1 MLSFP
6 LVRYVLTAAL
16 RDRLVIALVLAILV
30 GSSLSVF
37 LGTSAIIEDAQ
48 FSLVFASGGLRFVG
62 VMGLILFV
70 VFYVRRSFDARD
82 VEFLLSR
89 PITRTG
95 FIFSHALAL
104 SILAVAIGLA
114 VGLGVLMIY
123 PKILGQGGYGLWLVS
138 ITVEF
143 IIMANASFFFAMVL
157 SSAAASALA
166 VFGLYILARLMG
178 QLLGIAEASQGTPF
192 FEALDGIMYGVSMV
206 VPRLDLLG
214 QTTWLIYPDM
224 PRDIGF
230 GFVLIQGAVYSALL
244 ICAALIDLKKRQ
256 F

>member
-6 LVRYVLTAAL
+6 LVRYVLTAAI
-16 RDRLVIALVLAILV
+16 RDRLVISLVLAILV
-30 GSSLSVF
+30 GSSISVF
-37 LGTSAIIEDAQ
+37 LGTSSIIEDAQ
-48 FSLVFASGGLRFVG
+48 FSLVFASGGLRFTGVVG
-62 VMGLILFV
+62 LVLFV
-70 VFYVRRSFDARD
+70 VFHMRRSFDTRD

-95 FIFSHALAL
+95 FIFSHALAF
-104 SILAVAIGLA
+104 SILAAGIGLA

-123 PKILGQGGYGLWLVS
+123 PKILGQGGYGLWLAS
-138 ITVEF
+138 IIAEF

-157 SSAAASALA
+157 TSAAGSAMA

-178 QLLGIAEASQGTPF
+178 QLLGIAETSQGSPF
-192 FEALDGIMYGVSMV
+192 FEALDVVMNGVSMV
-206 VPRLDLLG
+206 VPRLDLMG
-214 QTTWLIYPDM
+214 QTTWLVYPDM
-224 PRDIGF
+224 LRDFGY
-230 GFVLIQGAVYSALL
+230 GFVLIQGVVYSALL